1 MRTTDDDDEETA
13 SATSSASVR
22 PAWMNTLKTYA
33 EEWLETLP
41 QSLTTPPAESS
52 PLARFFAREAATGQK
67 LLHKIRRD
75 LEQLKGVCAGD
86 VKQTN
91 ELRALMS
98 DLNKGELDV
107 LPPMGR

>member
-1 MRTTDDDDEETA
+1 
-13 SATSSASVR
+13 
-22 PAWMNTLKTYA
+22 MNTLKTYA

-67 LLHKIRRD
+67 LLHKIRHD

-107 LPPMGR
+107 LPPMAR